1 MMMALVMPL
10 GTLVNSLS
18 LSSDAQKG
26 NGVIVCCSLPDE
38 L

>member
-10 GTLVNSLS
+10 GTLVNS